1 MDEAAL
7 GRIQLFE
14 GLSRK
19 QRKLLAMRVDEVDV
33 PAGKVLCCKGKTAD
47 EFFVIEE
54 GTAKVVRDGQYL
66 DALGPGDFFGEMSL
80 LEGLPRSATARAV
93 GDVSLLVLR
102 PGSLLLQIR
111 RDPTFAFELLQQLSG
126 RIRDLNEKL
135 VFRLA
140 TAEFGNRL
148 ARAAFMQGVAGEYR
162 SSHEPEDGP
171 VAS

>member
-66 DALGPGDFFGEMSL
+66 DALGPGDFFGEMGL
-80 LEGLPRSATARAV
+80 LDDEPRNA
-93 GDVSLLVLR
+93 DVIAETPLIVMVLR
-102 PGSLLLQIR
+102 GAAFKELE
-111 RDPTFAFELLQQLSG
+111 RDAP
-126 RIRDLNEKL
+126 
-135 VFRLA
+135 
-140 TAEFGNRL
+140 RL
-148 ARAAFMQGVAGEYR
+148 ARRLRR
-162 SSHEPEDGP
+162 SVQQRREWLEPVP
-171 VAS
+171 